1 MYRNINVFREFD
13 NMTTLQNDIN
23 MLSLRLM
30 IAIALAFHHVFI
42 NRLVWTSS
50 LLGQFCNIQGRM
62 VVLIIMPVY
71 PQKSTKYFQA

>member
-42 NRLVWTSS
+42 NRLV
-50 LLGQFCNIQGRM
+50 
-62 VVLIIMPVY
+62 
-71 PQKSTKYFQA
+71 